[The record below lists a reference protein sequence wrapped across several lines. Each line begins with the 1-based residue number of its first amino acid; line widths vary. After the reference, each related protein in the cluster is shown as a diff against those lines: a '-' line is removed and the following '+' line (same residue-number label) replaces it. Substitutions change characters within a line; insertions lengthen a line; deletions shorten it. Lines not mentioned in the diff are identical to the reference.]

1 MKVTIE
7 IFAKKKVVLKATMT
21 YDDALVMARKI
32 SYELGH
38 KVKCVCKEGKETY
51 TLKFFPSVD

>member
-38 KVKCVCKEGKETY
+38 KVKCVCKEGKEAFKLTFLP
-51 TLKFFPSVD
+51 TI